1 MDKDVVGHTHA
12 EILLRYK
19 KEHMWVSSNEVD
31 KPRAY
36 YMEGSQKDKGKYHTL
51 MHIYGILKDSTD
63 DAMCRA
69 GKET

>member
-1 MDKDVVGHTHA
+1 
-12 EILLRYK
+12 
-19 KEHMWVSSNEVD
+19 
-31 KPRAY
+31 
-36 YMEGSQKDKGKYHTL
+36 MEGSQKDKGKYTL